1 MEEVIGEWNDP
12 VVAIQATASAF
23 VAIKCT
29 GEVVTW
35 GCPASG
41 GAIRLPLYSV
51 VAVQASKYAFTSIHE
66 GGFLHSWGQRFW
78 GGKLRATYE
87 RLSGAKEVQAT
98 HSAFAALFEDQ
109 TVRAWGSARA
119 GGDVTRAQQELWGVQ
134 WIQANCVSFFALRAD
149 LTVIVWGETTAIYE
163 RKVPVISSVT
173 EENYEDCLQRLYQ
186 LEDITDKTHG
196 KEIEKWWSERAWDC
210 AAKKEKE

>member
-1 MEEVIGEWNDP
+1 M
-12 VVAIQATASAF
+12 
-23 VAIKCT
+23 
-29 GEVVTW
+29 
-35 GCPASG
+35 
-41 GAIRLPLYSV
+41 
-51 VAVQASKYAFTSIHE
+51 
-66 GGFLHSWGQRFW
+66 
-78 GGKLRATYE
+78 
-87 RLSGAKEVQAT
+87 SGAKEVQAT

-119 GGDVTRAQQELWGVQ
+119 GGDVTRVQQELWGVQ

-149 LTVIVWGETTAIYE
+149 LTVIVWGETIAIYE

-196 KEIEKWWSERAWDC
+196 KEVEKWWSERA
-210 AAKKEKE
+210 